1 MKQSEKDEFP
11 LTPEEEKV
19 LLKTSSR
26 VFSTAFPNPD
36 AKGCPDPPT
45 LKKLVYR
52 SESFT
57 LKEREHW
64 FAHTANCSPCFTKM
78 SSLRQ
83 AFVRKR
89 SVKRSIL
96 AVLAVGVLSWLLVK
110 VSLHQ
115 PPGQPQIVKPQSAL
129 PPATGTP
136 EPAPPA
142 PSPVPPSAQEQKP
155 AEVQVVVLDL
165 RKRGVARGQNNN
177 QDADLDL
184 PKGRLK
190 LSIYLPIGSEEGN
203 YEVRISRR
211 QKQVL
216 TAKGKA
222 GMQAHLNVLT
232 VEADTSA
239 FEAGSYTLDIREV
252 GWGWNRYPLRVR

>member
-1 MKQSEKDEFP
+1 MFYRDVQITSG
-11 LTPEEEKV
+11 LRQEEEGKAIDFGSACRGG
-19 LLKTSSR
+19 L
-26 VFSTAFPNPD
+26 
-36 AKGCPDPPT
+36 
-45 LKKLVYR
+45 
-52 SESFT
+52 
-57 LKEREHW
+57 
-64 FAHTANCSPCFTKM
+64 
-78 SSLRQ
+78 
-83 AFVRKR
+83 
-89 SVKRSIL
+89 
-96 AVLAVGVLSWLLVK
+96 VLASRQGSLHSASWL
-110 VSLHQ
+110 
-115 PPGQPQIVKPQSAL
+115 PQIVQNRHR
-129 PPATGTP
+129 
-136 EPAPPA
+136 APHLLRVRRNLLRLLQA
-142 PSPVPPSAQEQKP
+142 PVPPSAQDQKP

-239 FEAGSYTLDIREV
+239 FEAGSYTLEIREV
-252 GWGWNRYPLRVR
+252 GWGWNRYPLRVK